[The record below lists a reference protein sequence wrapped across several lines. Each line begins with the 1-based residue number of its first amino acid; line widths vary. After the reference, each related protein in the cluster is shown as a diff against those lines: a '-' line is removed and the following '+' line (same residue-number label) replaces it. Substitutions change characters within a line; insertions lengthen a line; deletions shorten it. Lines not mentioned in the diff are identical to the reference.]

1 MDDFMKLIQWI
12 NGEPFAVGLHRKK
25 FLVGGYENL
34 ADVERQALMYE
45 RDWHERYGLKG
56 DQYIMKFQEGGP
68 VQGGVASLGTDQFDI
83 EKILLNSIN
92 KLGYVPD
99 FVKRAFNKN
108 SPVLDTE
115 QGPATVRM
123 FQEDN
128 YAFPSIFPLE
138 TPMGR
143 VLTQLRP
150 QAASNRAFREGEYLE
165 FDSED
170 QAKFFAENFTNMLP
184 ER

>member
-25 FLVGGYENL
+25 FLVGGFENL

-45 RDWHERYGLKG
+45 RDWHEKYGLKG
-56 DQYIMKFQEGGP
+56 DQYIMKFQ
-68 VQGGVASLGTDQFDI
+68 QGGVVSLDNNKFDVS
-83 EKILLNSIN
+83 KVLMKAIN
-92 KLGYVPD
+92 NLGYVPD

>member
-25 FLVGGYENL
+25 FLVGGFENL

-68 VQGGVASLGTDQFDI
+68 VQGGVASLGTDQFNI

-92 KLGYVPD
+92 KLIGVYKHALKTVDYV
-99 FVKRAFNKN
+99 VN
-108 SPVLDTE
+108 ST
-115 QGPATVRM
+115 
-123 FQEDN
+123 
-128 YAFPSIFPLE
+128 
-138 TPMGR
+138 
-143 VLTQLRP
+143 
-150 QAASNRAFREGEYLE
+150 
-165 FDSED
+165 
-170 QAKFFAENFTNMLP
+170 
-184 ER
+184 